1 MNTGRTLLLSIA
13 LILAGSLLIDNW
25 CRKHVSLVIDGET
38 YPATTYTLTAGG
50 FLRSIGIA
58 FAEEDS
64 VVPSPDHFLRDGD
77 TIVLD
82 HAAQVD
88 ILADGKSHRL
98 TSREKLPA
106 NLLLQAGIPL
116 FPGDLLYFEGNEIA
130 PDVELPDAPA
140 YALQLIRAR
149 LVTLHAGPASRTFS
163 TNATTLG
170 QALWETGVS
179 MHAKDKLSLPLD
191 TPLIGPLEVTLQP
204 SREIAIIT
212 AGGLH
217 KTRSAAETVG
227 EALVEARLPLQGLD
241 FSSPGAEEGIPPDG
255 LIRAVRVTEEVIV
268 ETFPLP
274 FEIETQPV
282 TDLELDQQSVVEEGR
297 YGLSARRV
305 RVRIEDGA
313 EVSRQVEAEYIAQ
326 EPQSRILGY
335 GTQVVQYTLDTP
347 DGQIKYWRALN
358 MYAVSYNHT
367 SNGGT
372 GTATGIPL
380 AKGVAAVDINYIP
393 FGTKM
398 YVPGYGTAL
407 AADVGGGVKGRMIDL
422 GYSDFDYV
430 SWHQWVTVYF
440 LWPPPETIPWI
451 IP

>member
-1 MNTGRTLLLSIA
+1 MNTGRAFILSIA
-13 LILAGSLLIDNW
+13 LILAGAL
-25 CRKHVSLVIDGET
+25 
-38 YPATTYTLTAGG
+38 
-50 FLRSIGIA
+50 SIGIWSSKLVSLI
-58 FAEEDS
+58 AEKDS
-64 VVPSPDHFLRDGD
+64 LVPTPDHWLRDGA
-77 TIVLD
+77 TIALD
-82 HAAQVD
+82 HAAQVN
-88 ILADGKSHRL
+88 ILADGKTYRL

-130 PDVELPDAPA
+130 PDVELPDAQA
-140 YALQLIRAR
+140 YALQLKRAR
-149 LVTLHAGPASRTFS
+149 LVTLLAGPASKTFS

-170 QALWETGVS
+170 QALWEAGVS
-179 MHAKDKLSLPLD
+179 VNAKDKLSLPLD
-191 TPLIGPLEVTLQP
+191 TPLVGPLDVTLQP
-204 SREIAIIT
+204 SREIAIRT
-212 AGGLH
+212 ASGLH

-227 EALVEARLPLQGLD
+227 EALAEAGLPLQGLD
-241 FSSPGAEEGIPPDG
+241 FSSPGAEAGIPPDG

-268 ETFPLP
+268 ETSPLP
-274 FEIETQPV
+274 FETETQPV
-282 TDLELDQQSVVEEGR
+282 ADLELDQQSVVEEGR